1 MLYFDILNS
10 ELEFVFLL
18 IFSQPFAIDR
28 CKILQPFPVPN
39 PNLTRVTRVLL
50 VHCRTA
56 VVRAAGGADPL
67 AGAVDARG
75 RPHHGG
81 LQAQEEGRA
90 GALPG
95 RHQPHVRG
103 GQGLLEKTA
112 LSTSPGNSSHSQ
124 TNTSYSSA
132 CASSLYLIPLICFRD
147 APVSPISSQHTG
159 QMPKNVGFHS
169 MIDLVH
175 FIRPKWG

>member
-18 IFSQPFAIDR
+18 IFSQPFAIDG

-50 VHCRTA
+50 VHCRAA

-81 LQAQEEGRA
+81 LQAQEEGGA

-103 GQGLLEKTA
+103 GQGLLEKTGRPLD
-112 LSTSPGNSSHSQ
+112 LS
-124 TNTSYSSA
+124 
-132 CASSLYLIPLICFRD
+132 RE
-147 APVSPISSQHTG
+147 
-159 QMPKNVGFHS
+159 
-169 MIDLVH
+169 LVPQPNKH
-175 FIRPKWG
+175 FIQFCLRVKSQFDSVDLFP